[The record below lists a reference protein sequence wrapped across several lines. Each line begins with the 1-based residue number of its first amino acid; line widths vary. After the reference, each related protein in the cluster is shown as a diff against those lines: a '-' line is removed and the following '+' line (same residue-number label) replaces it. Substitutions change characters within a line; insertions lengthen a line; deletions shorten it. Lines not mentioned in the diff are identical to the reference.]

1 MKVPCRRPKRDGN
14 GPAASENASS
24 GVLRALH
31 CQGGNHWKTL
41 LRCQGESLIPFS
53 LCLCLVAGD
62 FYDHHLKKPEN
73 IVKEETIG
81 KLYSDVKVDLVND
94 KYYFHVL
101 KKQHEDGGNGPIFSE
116 DYQKVSAKIIPL
128 KSYVVADKY
137 GHKKVITDYEIP
149 YKVEWGVE
157 QKLPIVQRTPIK
169 HY

>member
-1 MKVPCRRPKRDGN
+1 MF
-14 GPAASENASS
+14 
-24 GVLRALH
+24 
-31 CQGGNHWKTL
+31 
-41 LRCQGESLIPFS
+41 SLVVIS

-62 FYDHHLKKPEN
+62 FYDHHPKKPEN

-101 KKQHEDGGNGPIFSE
+101 RKQHEDGGNGPIYSD
-116 DYQKVSAKIIPL
+116 DYQKVSAKIIP
-128 KSYVVADKY
+128 KGSYVFADKY

-149 YKVEWGVE
+149 FKVEWGVE